1 MTLLEIVLLLTT
13 VPASMA
19 AVNLM
24 LLRTPHGAVPQGAK
38 LSILIPARDE
48 EANIRACVESALM
61 QQGVA
66 LEVIVMDDG
75 SRDATAA
82 IVLEIAARDP
92 RLRLEQAP
100 PLPKDWAGKVHAC
113 ARLAERATGT
123 HLLFLDADVRL
134 EAGAAA
140 AMLGHAART
149 RCAMVSGVPRQIIG
163 SLGEAL
169 TAPIINLLL
178 AGYLPGMG
186 RAFTR
191 VPGMAAGCG
200 QLQLVDRAAYTRIG
214 GHESLKSSLHD
225 GLKLARALR
234 RAGERTELVQ
244 GANLARCRMYEGFA
258 ASWNG
263 FLKNACE
270 GMATP
275 IGLPV
280 WTLLLAGAFI
290 VPFLLLPNDAL
301 AVALALGVRAVI
313 TWHAREP
320 WWTIP
325 LLPFAV
331 LVALAIQ
338 WTALARAIRGGQTS
352 WKGRA
357 YGPA

>member
-1 MTLLEIVLLLTT
+1 MSLFDVLLLLA
-13 VPASMA
+13 VIPASMA
-19 AVNLM
+19 ALNLV
-24 LLRTPHGAVPQGAK
+24 LLQVPQGSVPAGAK

-48 EANIRACVESALM
+48 EANIRDCAESALM
-61 QQGVA
+61 QEGVD

-75 SRDATAA
+75 SRDATAT
-82 IVLEIAARDP
+82 IVREIAARDP

-140 AMLGHAART
+140 AMLGHAVRT
-149 RCAMVSGVPRQIIG
+149 RCAMVSGVPRQITG

-169 TAPIINLLL
+169 TVPIINLLL

-191 VPGMAAGCG
+191 MPGMAAGCG
-200 QLQLVDRAAYTRIG
+200 QLQLVERRAYTRIG
-214 GHESLKSSLHD
+214 GHESLKTSLHD

-244 GANLARCRMYEGFA
+244 GAGLARCRMYEGFS

-263 FLKNACE
+263 FLKNARE

-280 WTLLLAGAFI
+280 WTVLLAGGFVA
-290 VPFLLLPNDAL
+290 PFLLLPDTAL
-301 AVALALGVRAVI
+301 AAALALGVRAAI
-313 TWHAREP
+313 TWHAREA
-320 WWTIP
+320 WWTVP

-338 WTALARAIRGGQTS
+338 WTALAHAARGGQIA

-357 YGPA
+357 YGQV

>member
-1 MTLLEIVLLLTT
+1 MTLPDIILLLAAIPAAMATVNLVLLQ
-13 VPASMA
+13 A
-19 AVNLM
+19 
-24 LLRTPHGAVPQGAK
+24 PHGAVPAGAK

-48 EANIRACVESALM
+48 EHNIRACVESALM
-61 QQGVA
+61 QSGVE
-66 LEVIVMDDG
+66 LEVIVMDDD
-75 SRDATAA
+75 SRDATPA
-82 IVLEIAARDP
+82 IVREIAARDP

-134 EAGAAA
+134 EPGAAA

-149 RCAMVSGVPRQIIG
+149 RCAMVSGVPRQVIG
-163 SLGEAL
+163 TLGEAL
-169 TAPIINLLL
+169 TVPIINLLL
-178 AGYLPGMG
+178 AGYLPAMG

-191 VPGMAAGCG
+191 LPAMAAGCG

-244 GANLARCRMYEGFA
+244 GANFAHCRMYEGFS

-263 FLKNACE
+263 FLKNAGE

-275 IGLPV
+275 IGLPI
-280 WTLLLAGAFI
+280 WTTLLTGGFVA
-290 VPFLLLPNDAL
+290 PFLLLPESAL
-301 AVALALGVRAVI
+301 AAALALGLRAAI
-313 TWHAREP
+313 TRHAREP

-325 LLPFAV
+325 LLPLAI

-338 WTALARAIRGGQTS
+338 WTALARAVRGTRTD

-357 YGPA
+357 YGSV